1 MRDHRSMYA
10 TSECFTVVIFP
21 DRLLTKKKKKNM
33 NKNKTDKQTN
43 KTEQDKWINKYRHTK
58 K

>member
-21 DRLLTKKKKKNM
+21 DRLLTKKKKKHEQKQNW
-33 NKNKTDKQTN
+33 QTN
-43 KTEQDKWINKYRHTK
+43 KQNRTR
-58 K
+58 